1 MCSRIASVPGG
12 SERFPAGARHGASSS
27 AHTPSPSKINL
38 RFMVERG
45 APAGL
50 RSPVYECKPFP
61 HTAAKQIPYLVI
73 PDSVRRRNGVRY
85 PLSSCPFFYFRFSFL
100 FPAAS
105 RRRIPTHL
113 LFSLRMSI
121 SPPSPQLVQSQPSLE
136 RGLGLKEAV
145 ALNMIEIVG
154 IGPFVVS
161 SLVIKAM
168 GGPQALIAWLAG
180 ALLATLDGFVWSELG
195 AAMPKAGGTYVFL
208 REAYG
213 PGRWGR
219 LMSFLFVWQ
228 TFVQAPLSVASA
240 SIGFARYAGYLHPLT
255 LWQAKAISGG
265 LVIFLVILL
274 YRKITTIG
282 KISVLLWVGVVGT
295 MLWLIWG
302 GIRHFDPK
310 LAFDFPPG
318 AFHLSSIWFAGLG
331 AAMINTVYSYW
342 GYYNICHL
350 GGEIRNPEKNIPRG
364 IFLSIL
370 GITVLY
376 LAMQTSLLGVVPWR
390 EAQNTPFIASL
401 FVERLYGTGAAHF
414 VTWMVLW
421 IAMASVFSL
430 LLGYSRVPY
439 SAALDG
445 NFFPVFAKVHPT
457 KHFPHVSLLILGALA
472 FLFSIILKLE
482 TAIAGILAMR
492 LIVQF
497 IGQAVGVML
506 LRRRL
511 GSEKLPFKMW
521 LYPVPAVLTMFGWAW
536 LFWQTGPARKWGL
549 LEIALGATAFL
560 IRAREMRQWPFA
572 PANEEVSAN

>member
-1 MCSRIASVPGG
+1 
-12 SERFPAGARHGASSS
+12 
-27 AHTPSPSKINL
+27 
-38 RFMVERG
+38 
-45 APAGL
+45 
-50 RSPVYECKPFP
+50 
-61 HTAAKQIPYLVI
+61 
-73 PDSVRRRNGVRY
+73 
-85 PLSSCPFFYFRFSFL
+85 
-100 FPAAS
+100 
-105 RRRIPTHL
+105 L
-113 LFSLRMSI
+113 LFSQRMVK
-121 SPPSPQLVQSQPSLE
+121 PPHPAKPANSQPALE

-180 ALLATLDGFVWSELG
+180 ALLATLDGFVWAELG

-255 LWQAKAISGG
+255 TVQSKMISGG
-265 LVIFLVILL
+265 LVLLLVVLL

-282 KISVLLWVGVVGT
+282 KISILLWMGVVGT

-318 AFHLSSIWFAGLG
+318 AFHLSSLWFAGLG
-331 AAMINTVYSYW
+331 AAMVNTVYSYW

-350 GGEIRNPEKNIPRG
+350 GSEIREPEKNIPRG

-390 EAQNTPFIASL
+390 QAQNTPFIASL
-401 FVERLYGTGAAHF
+401 FVEKLYGVGAAHF

-421 IAMASVFSL
+421 IALASVFSL

-445 NFFPVFAKVHPT
+445 NFFPIFARVHPT
-457 KHFPHVSLLILGALA
+457 KHFPHISLLILGGLA
-472 FLFSIILKLE
+472 FLFSIVLKLE

-497 IGQAVGVML
+497 IGQAVGVIL
-506 LRRRL
+506 LHRRWGPER
-511 GSEKLPFKMW
+511 LPFKMW
-521 LYPVPAVLTMFGWAW
+521 LFPLPAVLTTLGWAW

-549 LEIALGATAFL
+549 LEIALGVSAFL
-560 IRAREMRQWPFA
+560 VWTRIMRQWPFA
-572 PANEEVSAN
+572 VETREQAHVGEEA

>member
-1 MCSRIASVPGG
+1 M
-12 SERFPAGARHGASSS
+12 
-27 AHTPSPSKINL
+27 
-38 RFMVERG
+38 
-45 APAGL
+45 
-50 RSPVYECKPFP
+50 
-61 HTAAKQIPYLVI
+61 
-73 PDSVRRRNGVRY
+73 
-85 PLSSCPFFYFRFSFL
+85 LSSL
-100 FPAAS
+100 G
-105 RRRIPTHL
+105 
-113 LFSLRMSI
+113 MN
-121 SPPSPQLVQSQPSLE
+121 SPQTEPPQVPPITAPSDHLE

-213 PGRWGR
+213 PARWGR

-240 SIGFARYAGYLHPLT
+240 SIGFARYAAYLHPLT
-255 LWQAKAISGG
+255 RLQSKTISGG
-265 LVIFLVILL
+265 LVLLLIALL
-274 YRKITTIG
+274 YRRIQTIG

-295 MLWLIWG
+295 MVWLIYG

-310 LAFDFPPG
+310 VAFDFPPG
-318 AFHLSSIWFAGLG
+318 AFHLSSLWFAGLG
-331 AAMINTVYSYW
+331 SAMVSTVYSYW

-376 LAMQTSLLGVVPWR
+376 LALQTSLLGVIPWR
-390 EAQNTPFIASL
+390 EAQHTPFIASL

-421 IAMASVFSL
+421 IALASVFSL

-445 NFFPVFAKVHPT
+445 NFFPIFAKLHPT
-457 KHFPHVSLLILGALA
+457 KHFPHISLLVLGALG
-472 FLFSIILKLE
+472 FLFSIVLRLE

-492 LIVQF
+492 LIIQF

-506 LRRRL
+506 LRKRWGADR
-511 GSEKLPFKMW
+511 LPFKMW
-521 LYPVPAVLTMFGWAW
+521 LYPLPAILTMLGWAW
-536 LFWQTGPARKWGL
+536 LFWQTGSARKFGL
-549 LEIALGATAFL
+549 MEIALGIGAFL
-560 IRAREMRQWPFA
+560 IWTSLKGQWPFEKKA
-572 PANEEVSAN
+572 QTASQ

>member
-1 MCSRIASVPGG
+1 
-12 SERFPAGARHGASSS
+12 
-27 AHTPSPSKINL
+27 
-38 RFMVERG
+38 
-45 APAGL
+45 
-50 RSPVYECKPFP
+50 
-61 HTAAKQIPYLVI
+61 
-73 PDSVRRRNGVRY
+73 
-85 PLSSCPFFYFRFSFL
+85 
-100 FPAAS
+100 
-105 RRRIPTHL
+105 
-113 LFSLRMSI
+113 MSI
-121 SPPSPQLVQSQPSLE
+121 SPPSSQLAQSQPSLD

-240 SIGFARYAGYLHPLT
+240 SIGFARYAGYLHPLA
-255 LWQAKAISGG
+255 LWQAKAISGS

-282 KISVLLWVGVVGT
+282 KISVLLWLGVVGT

-318 AFHLSSIWFAGLG
+318 AFHLSSLWFAGLG

-401 FVERLYGTGAAHF
+401 FVERLYGTNAAHF

-457 KHFPHVSLLILGALA
+457 KHFPHISLLILGALA

-497 IGQAVGVML
+497 IGQAIGVML

-511 GSEKLPFKMW
+511 GSERLPFKMW
-521 LYPVPAVLTMFGWAW
+521 LYPAPAVLTMLGWAW

-560 IRAREMRQWPFA
+560 IRAREMREWPFA
-572 PANEEVSAN
+572 PSGDDSRVARPA

>member
-1 MCSRIASVPGG
+1 VADL
-12 SERFPAGARHGASSS
+12 
-27 AHTPSPSKINL
+27 KIGHYT
-38 RFMVERG
+38 VE
-45 APAGL
+45 
-50 RSPVYECKPFP
+50 
-61 HTAAKQIPYLVI
+61 
-73 PDSVRRRNGVRY
+73 DRRN
-85 PLSSCPFFYFRFSFL
+85 
-100 FPAAS
+100 PAL
-105 RRRIPTHL
+105 L
-113 LFSLRMSI
+113 LFSLRMATS
-121 SPPSPQLVQSQPSLE
+121 PSPGATQPSLE

-255 LWQAKAISGG
+255 LWQAKAISGS

-282 KISVLLWVGVVGT
+282 KISVLLWLGVVGT

-302 GIRHFDPK
+302 GVRHFDPK

-390 EAQNTPFIASL
+390 EAQNSPFLVSL
-401 FVERLYGTGAAHF
+401 FVERLYGSGAAHF

-421 IAMASVFSL
+421 IALASVFSL

-457 KHFPHVSLLILGALA
+457 KHFPHISLLILGALA

-511 GSEKLPFKMW
+511 GSKNLPFKMW
-521 LYPVPAVLTMFGWAW
+521 LYPLPAVLTMFGWAW

-549 LEIALGATAFL
+549 LEIALGALAFL
-560 IRAREMRQWPFA
+560 IRAREMREWPFA
-572 PANEEVSAN
+572 KVAGDSAPAQLV

>member
-1 MCSRIASVPGG
+1 MVN
-12 SERFPAGARHGASSS
+12 
-27 AHTPSPSKINL
+27 SP
-38 RFMVERG
+38 
-45 APAGL
+45 
-50 RSPVYECKPFP
+50 
-61 HTAAKQIPYLVI
+61 H
-73 PDSVRRRNGVRY
+73 
-85 PLSSCPFFYFRFSFL
+85 
-100 FPAAS
+100 
-105 RRRIPTHL
+105 
-113 LFSLRMSI
+113 
-121 SPPSPQLVQSQPSLE
+121 PPKMITSQPSLD
-136 RGLGLKEAV
+136 RGLGLREAV

-240 SIGFARYAGYLHPLT
+240 SIGFARYAGYLYPLT
-255 LWQAKAISGG
+255 KFESKCISGG
-265 LVIFLVILL
+265 LVLLLVVLL

-282 KISVLLWVGVVGT
+282 KISVLLWMGVVGT

-318 AFHLSSIWFAGLG
+318 AFHLSTIWFAGLG
-331 AAMINTVYSYW
+331 AAMVNTVYSYW

-350 GGEIRNPEKNIPRG
+350 GGEIREPEKNIPRG

-370 GITVLY
+370 GISFLY
-376 LAMQTSLLGVVPWR
+376 LAMQASLLGVIPWR
-390 EAQNTPFIASL
+390 QAQNSPFIASL
-401 FVERLYGTGAAHF
+401 FVERLYGVGAAHF

-421 IAMASVFSL
+421 IALASVFSL

-445 NFFPVFAKVHPT
+445 NFFPIFAKVHPT
-457 KHFPHVSLLILGALA
+457 KHFPHISLLILGGLA
-472 FLFSIILKLE
+472 FLFSIFLKLE

-497 IGQAVGVML
+497 IGQAVGVIL
-506 LRRRL
+506 LRKRWGPER
-511 GSEKLPFKMW
+511 LPFKMW
-521 LYPVPAVLTMFGWAW
+521 LFPVPAVLTMLGWAW
-536 LFWQTGPARKWGL
+536 LFWQTGAARRWGL
-549 LEIALGATAFL
+549 LEIALGASAFL
-560 IRAREMRQWPFA
+560 VWTRVMRQWPFA
-572 PANEEVSAN
+572 LQSGEQVHVGEDA